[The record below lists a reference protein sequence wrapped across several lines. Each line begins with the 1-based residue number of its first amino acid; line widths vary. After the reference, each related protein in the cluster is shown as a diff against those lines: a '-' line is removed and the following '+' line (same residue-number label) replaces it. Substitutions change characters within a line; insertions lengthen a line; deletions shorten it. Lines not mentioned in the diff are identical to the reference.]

1 MENWGR
7 KFVSPVYGPVFLF
20 ADSGGLMGRLACLL
34 ILMLLSTSRSH
45 AFEVGDPENGATLVR
60 ETCSGCHAVRR
71 GEFLSPNLM
80 APTFVRIATIPGMTA
95 AALTVTLTTP
105 HAGMPMFRLEPKQ
118 RRDIIAY
125 ILRLKSEK

>member
-1 MENWGR
+1 
-7 KFVSPVYGPVFLF
+7 
-20 ADSGGLMGRLACLL
+20 MGRLACLL
-34 ILMLLSTSRSH
+34 ILMLLSTSRSR

-80 APTFVRIATIPGMTA
+80 APTFVRVATISGMTA

-105 HAGMPMFRLEPKQ
+105 HAGMPMFRLKPQE

-125 ILRLKSEK
+125 ILSLKSEK